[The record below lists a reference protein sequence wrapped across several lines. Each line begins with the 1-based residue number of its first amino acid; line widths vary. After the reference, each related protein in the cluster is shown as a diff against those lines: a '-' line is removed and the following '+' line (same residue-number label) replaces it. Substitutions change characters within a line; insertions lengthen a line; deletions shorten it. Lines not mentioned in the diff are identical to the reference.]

1 MKHNLSYYI
10 ENYFNK
16 YLLKEIGVSNNTIIS
31 YSKTI
36 IQLISYINSI
46 GKNITFQDINSD
58 LIEEFLLQ
66 LETEK
71 NISISTRN
79 QKLACIHSLFKY
91 IQKRELSCFDLCNQI
106 LSIKTKKTPISIVSY
121 MSIDEIKILLSTS
134 NLKQMNEYRD
144 FTILTL
150 LYETGC
156 RVQELIDLKL
166 NNLRINEYS
175 SIELIGKG
183 NKARLVP
190 ISCGV
195 KKIIGKY
202 INDFEIING
211 DEYLFKNKYNNKFTR
226 KGIQYI
232 IDKYV
237 ELSRKNNPTLFK
249 QKITPHIFR
258 HSRAMHL
265 LEAGV
270 NLIYIRDI
278 LGHTSVITTEIYAK
292 TNPKIKEKIIEDNSQ
307 ALNIKSKYSDIQQD
321 ELLKYLH
328 EISK

>member
-1 MKHNLSYYI
+1 MKYDLSYYI
-10 ENYFNK
+10 ERYFNNF
-16 YLLKEIGVSNNTIIS
+16 LSKEIGVSNNTIMS

-36 IQLISYINSI
+36 IQLINYINSI
-46 GKNITFQDINSD
+46 GKKVTFGDIDSK
-58 LIEEFLLQ
+58 LIEAFLLQ
-66 LETEK
+66 LESEK

-91 IQKRELSCFDLCNQI
+91 IQKRELSCFELCNQI
-106 LSIKTKKTPISIVSY
+106 LNIKTKKTPMSIVPY
-121 MSIDEIKILLSTS
+121 MSIDEIKILLSKP
-134 NLKQMNEYRD
+134 NLKIINEYRD

-166 NNLRINEYS
+166 NNLRISEHS

-190 ISCGV
+190 ISCDV
-195 KKIIGKY
+195 KKILQKY
-202 INDFEIING
+202 INDFKIINSE
-211 DEYLFKNKYNNKFTR
+211 EYLFKNKYNNKFTR

-232 IDKYV
+232 IDKYI
-237 ELSRKNNPTLFK
+237 EIAREDNPTLFN
-249 QKITPHIFR
+249 QKITPHVFR
-258 HSRAMHL
+258 HSKAMHL

-278 LGHTSVITTEIYAK
+278 LGHTSVVTTEIYAK
-292 TNPKIKEKIIEDNSQ
+292 TNPKIKEKIIEDNSK
-307 ALNIKSKYSDIQQD
+307 ALKIESKYSKNSKED
-321 ELLKYLH
+321 LLKYLY